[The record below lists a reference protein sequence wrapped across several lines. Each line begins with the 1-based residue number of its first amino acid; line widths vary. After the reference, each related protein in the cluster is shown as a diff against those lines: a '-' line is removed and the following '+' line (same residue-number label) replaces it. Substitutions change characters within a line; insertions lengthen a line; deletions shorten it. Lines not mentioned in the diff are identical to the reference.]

1 MFHVKHG
8 VGERESVDRC
18 ATARRRQAQPH
29 YHEAMPLIL
38 PFNGKTPRVHE
49 SAFIAP
55 NATLIGDVE
64 IGPEASVFYGCVL
77 RADVNRIV
85 VGARSNIQDNSVL
98 HVDADAD
105 CVLGEDVAVGHM
117 ALVHG
122 SHVGDGTL
130 VGMKSALLSRS
141 VIGAG
146 SLIAAGA
153 VVLEGAEIGDKV
165 LAAGVPA
172 KVRRELSDD
181 ESQAFIPHAA
191 KYVATAAAHAELIGG
206 SDSGSALSLDEVRYG

>member
-1 MFHVKHG
+1 M
-8 VGERESVDRC
+8 
-18 ATARRRQAQPH
+18 A
-29 YHEAMPLIL
+29 LLL

-64 IGPEASVFYGCVL
+64 IGPQASVFYGCVL
-77 RADVNRIV
+77 RADSNRIKI
-85 VGARSNIQDNSVL
+85 GARTNIQDNSVL

-105 CVLGEDVAVGHM
+105 CVLGDDVTIGHM

-122 SHVGDGTL
+122 AHVGNGTL
-130 VGMKSALLSRS
+130 IGMKSALLSRS

-146 SLIAAGA
+146 VLIAAGA

-172 KVRRELSDD
+172 KVRRELSDE

-191 KYVATAAAHAELIGG
+191 KYVETAAAHKKLNG
-206 SDSGSALSLDEVRYG
+206 